1 MAVKKDFTIPY
12 TGIRLKPFI
21 SVKMATYDG
30 TKNFTDAEILTIPLI
45 EMGRITKFTYKNDR
59 KGGGYYRTFKRNSPG
74 TIDETYPGLPEY
86 SLTLE
91 TVVFY
96 KDTFFELLG
105 WGAGDL
111 GYQDK
116 PVIIQLG
123 QGAPGSLPER
133 TWTYKSCWAEN
144 NPLDFEANPSDM
156 KILQSITFS
165 TSGLIEG
172 QSA

>member
-1 MAVKKDFTIPY
+1 MAVKKDFTVPY
-12 TGIRLKPFI
+12 TGARLKPFI
-21 SVKMATYDG
+21 TVKMATYDG
-30 TKNFTDAEILTIPLI
+30 TKDFTDVDILTIPLI
-45 EMGRITKFTYKNDR
+45 EMGRITKFAYKNDR

-86 SLTLE
+86 NLNLE

-116 PVIIQLG
+116 PCIIQLG
-123 QGAPGSLPER
+123 LSAPGNLPER
-133 TWTYKSCWAEN
+133 TWTFKSCWAEN
-144 NPLDFEANPSDM
+144 NPLDFEANPGNM
-156 KILQSITFS
+156 LITQAITFS